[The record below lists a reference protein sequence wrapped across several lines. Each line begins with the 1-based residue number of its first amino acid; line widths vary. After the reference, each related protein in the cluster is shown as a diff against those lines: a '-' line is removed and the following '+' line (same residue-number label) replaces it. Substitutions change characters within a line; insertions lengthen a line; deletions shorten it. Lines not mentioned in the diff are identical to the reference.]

1 MIESLRLSDILD
13 KSMYRKNFS
22 SLQADTT
29 SIPADVISAAFK
41 FKRKGRGEYIIP
53 NSQPLDFSN
62 YSSEH
67 LEELWSRFSS
77 SKFNEESLKYTDHNL
92 KYEIMK
98 CYNALDFWWKTPG
111 PKRYSREEIMR
122 STLLVGPSYAEKLSD
137 EWDYGIRR
145 SHRIKG
151 MFRDYEDWAPIKHY
165 NELPPIGYLI
175 RWKET
180 SSDIEYMKIPLKAFD
195 KDLMDELKYEIL
207 ECLPDSLEL
216 PKDIEILAEVKT
228 STTLDLDR
236 MKSIPF
242 YMGRL
247 SPEGSQFSRI
257 FKAKR
262 SVIPVGPANTR
273 DAVITTI
280 DTYNSVKKCDLI
292 VGRILDELDSSL
304 VNSSSQVFLKRLK
317 EASRTPPRFGEKLF
331 WLRDIKKCGLTFP
344 RQLIHLIQEC
354 LTETY
359 PDKDFSSFDIY
370 RNYSI
375 FDESGKPIKTNRGYC
390 LGMANNC
397 VTFIQCMIYTM
408 LEKRIPR
415 SISLKGFFGNDDSI
429 LEVSSGTESKI
440 VDEVDAMMIQIIDFE
455 LLDGLNIITND
466 KKSFWSWYPIIF
478 EEYGKPEFKEKDS
491 RLACAL
497 SSAMLAPDIKYAK
510 LLTSSLSI
518 AFWCDGSWIAKC
530 LEAITDFWGF
540 EYYPEEVKYDY
551 SLGGWISLRSRGCS
565 LALRDVERAPDFLL
579 QDMWGAYK
587 DYRAFKKNVLR
598 PVLKGTV
605 TKNYSVTGS
614 ILNIT
619 YVDDDLYDIPEL
631 PVEMIYLDRKGYI
644 DFYESIYRFNRSPYK
659 VMASRI
665 RNSITKKTKEDIEKR
680 SFMEYML
687 GDTNVTF
694 AIPETLVKRSTS
706 IFETF
711 SNGRTDCNSL
721 RRNCL
726 ARFMEQLRID
736 KVITC
741 SELNI
746 EPSGEYP
753 YVQAFEGTPFT
764 EKVNVLISCN
774 GEIDEKSI
782 YQFST
787 NPWLP
792 LSEYVEEYDRL
803 PLATEQLVE
812 DRKHLPV
819 WFMTKHYRNS
829 REISLAYNLIEL
841 GEEFVNDMLDQVR
854 QIEDDEK
861 REDVPKEPK
870 TLNLCYPHQAG
881 YSPWE
886 VVDDIFNSV
895 EEDCVLCILE
905 NQLWSARKRSTLAN
919 SVSERLDAYREIA
932 PLRSRITFLI
942 EKHYPILLS
951 SLPQCLQSD
960 EVGNVFA
967 ADIDSDDDLLG
978 SLGFG

>member
-13 KSMYRKNFS
+13 KSMYRKGFS
-22 SLQADTT
+22 SSQASNT
-29 SIPADVISAAFK
+29 SIPTDVISAAFK

-53 NSQPLDFSN
+53 SSQPLDFSK
-62 YSSEH
+62 YSTEH

-77 SKFNEESLKYTDHNL
+77 SNYDEESLKYTDHNL
-92 KYEIMK
+92 RFEIMK
-98 CYNALDFWWKTPG
+98 CFNALEFWWLTPG
-111 PKRYSREEIMR
+111 SKRYSREEIMR
-122 STLLVGPSYAEKLSD
+122 STLLVGPAYAERISD

-145 SHRIKG
+145 SHRIKD
-151 MFRDYEDWAPIKHY
+151 MFGDFNEWRPILHY
-165 NELPPIGYLI
+165 NELPPVGYLI

-180 SSDIEYMKIPLKAFD
+180 SDDIKYMQIPLEDFNE
-195 KDLMDELKYEIL
+195 DLLGELEDEIMTNLPDELEF
-207 ECLPDSLEL
+207 

-292 VGRILDELDSSL
+292 MGRVLDEQESSL
-304 VNSSSQVFLKRLK
+304 VNTSSQVFHKRLK
-317 EASRTPPRFGEKLF
+317 DASRTPNQFGSKMY

-344 RQLIHLIQEC
+344 RQLIHLIQKC
-354 LTETY
+354 LSEKF
-359 PDKDFSSFDIY
+359 PDKDFSCFDIY

-375 FDESGKPIKTNRGYC
+375 FDEDGKPIKTSRGYC

-397 VTFIQCMIYTM
+397 VTFIQCMLYNM
-408 LEKRIPR
+408 LEKRVPW
-415 SISLKGFFGNDDSI
+415 SINLKGYFGNDDSI
-429 LEVSSGTESKI
+429 LEVSSGKNESRI
-440 VDEVDAMMIQIIDFE
+440 IDETDAMMIQIIDFE
-455 LLDGLNIITND
+455 MLDGLNIMTNG

-491 RLACAL
+491 RVACAL
-497 SSAMLAPDIKYAK
+497 SSALLAPDIKYAK
-510 LLTSSLSI
+510 LLTSSLSL
-518 AFWCDGSWIAKC
+518 AFWSEGSWIAKC
-530 LEAITDFWGF
+530 LDAITSYWGF
-540 EYYPEEVKYDY
+540 EYYPEEIKYDY
-551 SLGGWISLRSRGCS
+551 SLGGWISLRSKGCS
-565 LALRDVERAPDFLL
+565 LALRNVESAPNDLL
-579 QDMWGAYK
+579 QIMWGAYK
-587 DYRAFKKNVLR
+587 DHRAFKKNVIR
-598 PVLKGTV
+598 PVLKGSV
-605 TKNYSVTGS
+605 TKNFSVTGS

-631 PVEMIYLDRKGYI
+631 PIEMIYLDRKGYI

-665 RNSITKKTKEDIEKR
+665 RSSILRKPKEDIEKR

-687 GDTNVTF
+687 SDTNVTF
-694 AIPETLVKRSTS
+694 AIPEILVRKSTS
-706 IFETF
+706 IFDVC
-711 SNGRTDCNSL
+711 SDGRTDCDSL

-726 ARFMEQLRID
+726 ARFIEQLRID
-736 KVITC
+736 KIITC
-741 SELNI
+741 SEQKI

-753 YVQAFEGTPFT
+753 FVQSYESTPFT
-764 EKVNVLISCN
+764 DKVNVLISVN
-774 GEIDEKSI
+774 GEIDKSI

-803 PLATEQLVE
+803 PLVTEQVVE
-812 DRKHLPV
+812 ERKHLPI

-829 REISLAYNLIEL
+829 REISLAYQMMDM
-841 GEEFVNDMLDQVR
+841 GEEFVCDIIDQIR
-854 QIEDDEK
+854 DIEKKETMDESQ
-861 REDVPKEPK
+861 KEPVSID
-870 TLNLCYPHQAG
+870 LCYTHQAG
-881 YSPWE
+881 YSPWSE
-886 VVDDIFNSV
+886 VDDIYFASGD
-895 EEDCVLCILE
+895 ECILCIME
-905 NQLWSARKRSTLAN
+905 CQLWRARKRSSTAM

-932 PLRSRITFLI
+932 PLRSRITFFI
-942 EKHYPILLS
+942 EKHYPLLLS
-951 SLPQCLQSD
+951 SLPKCLQSD

-967 ADIDSDDDLLG
+967 ADIDSDDDM
-978 SLGFG
+978 LGFMDFG